1 VRARLA
7 DLRARREHRQST
19 SGTPYAALH
28 DIDANKPGGSIKI
41 RVKTYAHT
49 LKLHEEAL
57 EDMAKRA
64 DQLHRSVDQKML
76 ELLTIKQQQLSAR
89 QITDPTLESQI
100 QNLAEKLRSYE
111 APVSPPELPK
121 GLVQIKKKQPDGS
134 VVRV

>member
-1 VRARLA
+1 V
-7 DLRARREHRQST
+7 DSIVST
-19 SGTPYAALH
+19 SATPYAALH

-57 EDMAKRA
+57 EDMAKKA
-64 DQLHRSVDQKML
+64 GELHRSVDAKML
-76 ELLTIKQQQLSAR
+76 ELLTLKQQQLADR
-89 QITDPTLESQI
+89 QITDPALEEKI
-100 QNLAEKLRSYE
+100 ATLAEKLRSYT
-111 APVSPPELPK
+111 APVTPPEPPK